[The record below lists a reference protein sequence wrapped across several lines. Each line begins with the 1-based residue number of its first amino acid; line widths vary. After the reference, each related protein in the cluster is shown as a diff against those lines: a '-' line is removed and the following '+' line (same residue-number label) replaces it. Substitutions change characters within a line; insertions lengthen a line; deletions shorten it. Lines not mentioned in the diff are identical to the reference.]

1 LSIADCRL
9 SIGRPSAHQQSTIDN
24 RQSKIPIVTIA
35 SQGQTVRVVHVNAAA
50 AGLRIRPD
58 QTLAEAKAMVPQ
70 LGTYDDDPEADR
82 RQLESLA
89 VWAQG
94 LSPVVHIEGDDTLI
108 VDITGCERLFGGQA
122 NLLQTAMEGLIT
134 QGFTVRGAAADTV
147 GAAWALSHAHPQP
160 TVIAESGRT
169 AADLAPLP
177 VWSLRIDDDV
187 VAALASVGVETV
199 GSLLHLPRSSLASR
213 FGEGLLDRLDQA
225 LGDLPEVLTPYQP
238 QTVLTSRMHFGATT
252 ADRSVLTE
260 GVHWATE
267 RFCEQLA
274 RRVAGVRQAFVT
286 FYCPVSPPSEEVGR
300 LHTART
306 HAATL
311 EVNLSQP
318 TRSAKHLMKLM
329 RVRLD
334 ELCLPT
340 PAESLTVWA
349 REIDPLDDRQ
359 GELFDTGAEDELK
372 LGDLLDRLAVRLGSS
387 AVVRPRLC
395 SDYQPERAFDYVPVT
410 GNGRNG
416 QASPVRGG
424 NSTHGPTSLSVPPSR
439 GRKSAPRPVEGD
451 AASMGLRPL
460 RLSPNPIEIAAISV
474 VPDGPPIAFRF
485 EGVQHAIADSIGPE
499 RIETGWWRG
508 PHVQRD
514 YYRVTTTHGRRYW
527 IFRDHGA
534 GRWFLHGWF
543 A

>member
-1 LSIADCRL
+1 MKRALALYLPFLSTDRLRRRDSKPLPISDCRL
-9 SIGRPSAHQQSTIDN
+9 SINRTQPNRQLAIDN
-24 RQSKIPIVTIA
+24 WQSSVPIVTIA
-35 SQGQTVRVVHVNAAA
+35 SQGQTVRVVHVNSAAA
-50 AGLRIRPD
+50 ALRIRPG

-89 VWAQG
+89 VWAQC

-134 QGFTVRGAAADTV
+134 QGFTVRGATADTV
-147 GAAWALSHAHPQP
+147 GAAWALAHAHPEP

-225 LGDLPEVLTPYQP
+225 LGDLLEVLTPYQP
-238 QTVLTSRMHFGATT
+238 QTVLTSRIHFGAVT

-260 GVHWATE
+260 GVHRATE

-286 FYCPVSPPSEEVGR
+286 FYCPASPTSEELGR
-300 LHTART
+300 LRTART
-306 HAATL
+306 HAVTL
-311 EVNLSQP
+311 EINLSQP

-340 PAESLTVWA
+340 AVESLMVWT
-349 REIDPLDDRQ
+349 REIDPLDDWQ
-359 GELFDTGAEDELK
+359 GELFDTGAEDERK

-395 SDYQPERAFDYVPVT
+395 SDHQPERAFQYLPIVGD
-410 GNGRNG
+410 G
-416 QASPVRGG
+416 QK
-424 NSTHGPTSLSVPPSR
+424 PTAR
-439 GRKSAPRPVEGD
+439 SAQTD
-451 AASMGLRPL
+451 AAPPGPRPL

-485 EGVQHAIADSIGPE
+485 AGVQHAVADSVGPE

-527 IFRDHGA
+527 LFRDRGV

-543 A
+543 D

>member
-1 LSIADCRL
+1 MALYLPFLSTDRLRRRDNERFSIFDFRLPIERPFAD
-9 SIGRPSAHQQSTIDN
+9 QQSKIDN
-24 RQSKIPIVTIA
+24 RQSQIPIATITPY
-35 SQGQTVRVVHVNAAA
+35 GQTVRIVHVNATA
-50 AGLRIRPD
+50 AGLRIRPG

-89 VWAQG
+89 VWAQC
-94 LSPVVHIEGDDTLI
+94 LSPVVHIEGADTLI
-108 VDITGCERLFGGQA
+108 VDITGCERLFGGEA
-122 NLLQTAMEGLIT
+122 SLLQTAMEGLIT
-134 QGFTVRGAAADTV
+134 QGFTARGAMADSV
-147 GAAWALSHAHPQP
+147 GAAWALAHAHPEP
-160 TVIAESGRT
+160 TVIAESERT

-199 GSLLHLPRSSLASR
+199 GSLMHLPRSSLTSR
-213 FGEGLLDRLDQA
+213 FGEGLLDRLNQA

-238 QTVLTSRMHFGATT
+238 QAVLTARIHFGATT
-252 ADRSVLTE
+252 ADRRVLTE
-260 GVHWATE
+260 GVHRATE

-274 RRVAGVRQAFVT
+274 RRVAGVRQVFVT
-286 FYCPVSPPSEEVGR
+286 FYCPDVFRDAGR
-300 LHTART
+300 HTRAV
-306 HAATL
+306 TL

-340 PAESLTVWA
+340 AVESLTVWA

-359 GELFDTGAEDELK
+359 GELFDTGAEDERK

-395 SDYQPERAFDYVPVT
+395 SDHQPERTFQYLPVV
-410 GNGRNG
+410 GD
-416 QASPVRGG
+416 
-424 NSTHGPTSLSVPPSR
+424 
-439 GRKSAPRPVEGD
+439 GRKPTARSAQTDTAP
-451 AASMGLRPL
+451 MGLRPL
-460 RLSPNPIEIAAISV
+460 RLSPNPIAIAVISL

-485 EGVQHAIADSIGPE
+485 AGVQHAIADSVGPE

-514 YYRVTTTHGRRYW
+514 YYRVTTSAGRRYW
-527 IFRDHGA
+527 LFRDRGA

-543 A
+543 D